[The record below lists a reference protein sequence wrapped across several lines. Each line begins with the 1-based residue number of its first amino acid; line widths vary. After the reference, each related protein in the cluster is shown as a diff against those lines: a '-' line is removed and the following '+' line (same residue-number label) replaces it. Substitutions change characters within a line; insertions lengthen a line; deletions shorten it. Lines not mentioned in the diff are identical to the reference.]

1 MRARALASAMTGRAP
16 NFCSIQ
22 VSVGSIERS
31 YSQNIRP
38 SAKKFFVRS
47 FCFDVMSRPSSE
59 RSLSVEIGT
68 SNTVTCL
75 SEPSV
80 SGFEA

>member
-1 MRARALASAMTGRAP
+1 M
-16 NFCSIQ
+16 I
-22 VSVGSIERS
+22 
-31 YSQNIRP
+31 P

-59 RSLSVEIGT
+59 RSLSVEIGI
-68 SNTVTCL
+68 SKTVNCL

>member
-1 MRARALASAMTGRAP
+1 ML
-16 NFCSIQ
+16 
-22 VSVGSIERS
+22 RS

-38 SAKKFFVRS
+38 SAKKFLVRS
-47 FCFDVMSRPSSE
+47 FCLLVMSRPSSE

-68 SNTVTCL
+68 SKTVKAL

-80 SGFEA
+80 SGLLA

>member
-1 MRARALASAMTGRAP
+1 ML
-16 NFCSIQ
+16 
-22 VSVGSIERS
+22 RS
-31 YSQNIRP
+31 YSQNMSP

-47 FCFDVMSRPSSE
+47 FCFEVMSRPSSE
-59 RSLSVEIGT
+59 RSLSVEIGI
-68 SNTVTCL
+68 SKVVNGL

>member
-1 MRARALASAMTGRAP
+1 ML
-16 NFCSIQ
+16 
-22 VSVGSIERS
+22 RS
-31 YSQNIRP
+31 YSQNISP

-47 FCFDVMSRPSSE
+47 FCLVVMSSPSSE

-68 SNTVTCL
+68 SKTVKAF

-80 SGFEA
+80 SGFDA